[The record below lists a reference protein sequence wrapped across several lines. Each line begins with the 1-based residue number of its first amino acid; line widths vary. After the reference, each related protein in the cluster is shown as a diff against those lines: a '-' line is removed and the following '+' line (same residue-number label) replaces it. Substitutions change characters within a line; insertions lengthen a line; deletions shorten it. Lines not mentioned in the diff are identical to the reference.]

1 MNDINAWGK
10 LGLFAGGVLFGTAGI
25 KVLAGRTARCVYT
38 HATAATL
45 RAKDEVTKTATIK
58 ENTEDILADT
68 KKINERM
75 VAESAHKVIED
86 TAEETPAE
94 PTPAENE

>member
-1 MNDINAWGK
+1 MNAWGK

-45 RAKDEVTKTATIK
+45 RAKDEVMKTATTIK
-58 ENTEDILADT
+58 ENAEDILADA
-68 KKINERM
+68 KKINEKIA
-75 VAESAHKVIED
+75 AESVKEVIED
-86 TAEETPAE
+86 TAEEAPAE
-94 PTPAENE
+94 STPAENE

>member
-1 MNDINAWGK
+1 M
-10 LGLFAGGVLFGTAGI
+10 
-25 KVLAGRTARCVYT
+25 AGRTAKCSYT
-38 HATAATL
+38 HATTATL

-86 TAEETPAE
+86 TAEEAPAE
-94 PTPAENE
+94 PTPAGNE